1 MKKFYVL
8 LFLGTLLLSGC
19 TSISSQNSIQ
29 SSSSKQ
35 NETMNETQDLDTY
48 KQIKEKEQSSKEIR
62 LETNDKQD
70 NISSDN
76 TTNVIDIQNNSLYQG
91 IKEEGKEI
99 FKAMFETAVSNPE
112 ESLQVAKSTLGKVF
126 DKTFFKNE
134 TSIQPNTIVFIGKS
148 SCPAC
153 KEMLQKLLP
162 ETKDKFSV
170 KYIFFNDTIND
181 IEKYIEEN
189 NFDIT
194 MEDCITSE
202 ALMMSADKF
211 AENLKLAVVPT
222 LLFFDNTG
230 RVNYVASGYFDVT
243 KINEYTEAAFYGYGK
258 DKIKLYDYLESEI
271 N

>member
-1 MKKFYVL
+1 MKKIYIL
-8 LFLGTLLLSGC
+8 LLLGISLLSGC

-29 SSSSKQ
+29 SSSDRQ
-35 NETMNETQDLDTY
+35 NENINENQDTN
-48 KQIKEKEQSSKEIR
+48 KQINKKGQASKEVK

-70 NISSDN
+70 NISSN
-76 TTNVIDIQNNSLYQG
+76 NSINIIDMQNNSLYQG

-99 FKAMFETAVSNPE
+99 FKVMFETAVSNPE

-153 KEMLQKLLP
+153 KEMLQRLLP

-189 NFDIT
+189 NFDINI
-194 MEDCITSE
+194 EDCITSE